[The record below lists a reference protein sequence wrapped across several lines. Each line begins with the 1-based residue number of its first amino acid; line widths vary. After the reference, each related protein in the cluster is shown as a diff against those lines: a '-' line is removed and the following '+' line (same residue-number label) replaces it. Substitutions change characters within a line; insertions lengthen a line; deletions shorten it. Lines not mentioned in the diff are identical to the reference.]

1 MNNLTERAFAK
12 ALKDIMQDKSFDK
25 VTVTELVKKL
35 NVNRQT
41 FYYHFNDLYDLLERI
56 YIMDGDTI
64 LNQAANSGTWQEE
77 LLAIFHYIQDNR
89 QFVCNTYYSV
99 NRNYLEHFLYDRIY
113 RFINPIVQEKH
124 PNLSGTELDCRVN
137 FYKYA
142 LVGFVLDWIDSGL
155 KENPEALAQHIS
167 RVLEQYN

>member
-1 MNNLTERAFAK
+1 MKTKSRKDIMNNLTERAFAK

-64 LNQAANSGTWQEE
+64 LIQAAN
-77 LLAIFHYIQDNR
+77 
-89 QFVCNTYYSV
+89 
-99 NRNYLEHFLYDRIY
+99 
-113 RFINPIVQEKH
+113 
-124 PNLSGTELDCRVN
+124 
-137 FYKYA
+137 
-142 LVGFVLDWIDSGL
+142 
-155 KENPEALAQHIS
+155 
-167 RVLEQYN
+167 

>member
-64 LNQAANSGTWQEE
+64 LNQAANSGIWQEE

-99 NRNYLEHFLYDRIY
+99 NRNYLEHFLY
-113 RFINPIVQEKH
+113 EKH
-124 PNLSGTELDCRVN
+124 PNLSGTELDYRVN

-167 RVLEQYN
+167 RVLEPL